1 MSTNTDIRLRPLESS
16 DLLFVHKLNN
26 NDTIMRYWFEE
37 PYEAYDE
44 LVALYTRH
52 IHDQYERRFI
62 IEHISSDQ
70 PAGLVEL
77 VEIDYIHRRAE
88 FQIIIAP
95 NFQGR
100 GYALSAT
107 RIAINYAFRVLNLHK
122 VYLVVDQHNLVAVH
136 IYEKCGFV
144 REGILREEFFSNGKY
159 IDAYRMG
166 IIQTDYFRFNTNNMP
181 ENASILCDW
190 TGETSNSYKIE
201 KLD

>member
-1 MSTNTDIRLRPLESS
+1 MSACTDIRLRPLENT

-26 NDTIMRYWFEE
+26 NDAIMRYWFEE

-44 LVALYTRH
+44 LVSLYNRH

-62 IEHISSDQ
+62 VEHISDQ

-100 GYALSAT
+100 GYAKSAT
-107 RIAINYAFRVLNLHK
+107 RIAINYAFRILNLHK
-122 VYLVVDQHNLVAVH
+122 VYLVVDIDNIVAVH
-136 IYEKCGFV
+136 IYKQCGFV
-144 REGILREEFFSNGKY
+144 IEGILYQEFFSNGIY
-159 IDAYRMG
+159 RDAYRMG
-166 IIQTDYFRFNTNNMP
+166 ILQINYFQDSKTIP

-190 TGETSNSYKIE
+190 SSTYQHKN
-201 KLD
+201 

>member
-1 MSTNTDIRLRPLESS
+1 MPIHTDIKLRPLESG
-16 DLLFVHKLNN
+16 DLLFVHKLTN
-26 NDTIMRYWFEE
+26 NDVIMRYWFEE

-62 IEHISSDQ
+62 IEHISDQ

-100 GYALSAT
+100 GYAKSAT
-107 RIAINYAFRVLNLHK
+107 RIAINYAFRILNLHK
-122 VYLVVDQHNLVAVH
+122 IYLVVDHSNTAGIH
-136 IYEKCGFV
+136 IYKQCGFIT
-144 REGILREEFFSNGKY
+144 EGILKEEFFSNGKY
-159 IDAYRMG
+159 RDAYRMG
-166 IIQTDYFRFNTNNMP
+166 LLQTNFLEKMKKVP
-181 ENASILCDW
+181 ENASLLRDW
-190 TGETSNSYKIE
+190 SLPDSESSVNELSI
-201 KLD
+201 

>member
-1 MSTNTDIRLRPLESS
+1 MSALTDIRLRPLESS

-26 NDTIMRYWFEE
+26 NDVIMRYWFEE

-62 IEHISSDQ
+62 IEHISGQ

-100 GYALSAT
+100 GYAKSAT
-107 RIAINYAFRVLNLHK
+107 RIAVNYAFRALNLHK
-122 VYLVVDQHNLVAVH
+122 VYLVVDQGNAAAVH
-136 IYEKCGFV
+136 IYEQCGFV
-144 REGILREEFFSNGKY
+144 TEGILREEFFSNGSY
-159 IDAYRMG
+159 HDAYRMG
-166 IIQTDYFRFNTNNMP
+166 LLQTDYLRDMRQAPDDASVLRDWPMP
-181 ENASILCDW
+181 ELRS
-190 TGETSNSYKIE
+190 
-201 KLD
+201 

>member
-1 MSTNTDIRLRPLESS
+1 
-16 DLLFVHKLNN
+16 
-26 NDTIMRYWFEE
+26 MRYWFEE

-62 IEHISSDQ
+62 IEHVSGQ

-100 GYALSAT
+100 GYAKSAT
-107 RIAINYAFRVLNLHK
+107 RIAINYAFRALNLHK
-122 VYLVVDQHNLVAVH
+122 VYLVVDQSNAAAIH
-136 IYEKCGFV
+136 IYEQCGFV
-144 REGILREEFFSNGKY
+144 IEGILREEFFSNGNY
-159 IDAYRMG
+159 HDAYRMG
-166 IIQTDYFRFNTNNMP
+166 LLQTDYLRDMRQAPDDASVLRDWPTPELQTNHDEKPCPGGVTARRFSFNGVSVNV
-181 ENASILCDW
+181 DR
-190 TGETSNSYKIE
+190 
-201 KLD
+201 